1 MRCEE
6 LLETMQST
14 ELAWNQARTQL
25 SELEVLRDA
34 LGEELAARD
43 ARADFHTL
51 ENSIR
56 TYGGKLMSA
65 A

>member
-1 MRCEE
+1 
-6 LLETMQST
+6 MQST